1 MIRLR
6 LPGLVCATGLLGLF
20 LTDSSSVCGAEIE
33 FNRDVRPILSDL
45 CFQCHGPDASQRQ
58 ADLRLDQESG
68 LLGTTADPEVVVP
81 GNAAESELF
90 KRLLSTDL
98 ELVMPPP
105 SSEKQ
110 ITADQIDIIKR
121 WIDAGARWQ
130 KHWAFI
136 PPRRPE
142 IPQVRQQAWVRNPID
157 AFVLARLEA
166 EGLKPSP
173 AADRSTLLR
182 RLSLDLIGLPPALAE
197 QDAFFQDESPDA
209 YERLVDRLLASPHYG
224 ERMALEWLDAAR
236 FADTSGYQ
244 TDGERHM
251 WRWREWVI
259 NAFNSNQ
266 PFDQFTI
273 EQLAGDLLP
282 EPTLD
287 QLVATGFNRNHR
299 ANSEGGIIFD
309 EYLLEYAVDR
319 VETTGTVWLGLTVG
333 CARCH
338 EHKYDPVSQ
347 KEFYQL
353 IAFFNNIP
361 ERGRVIKY
369 GNAAPF
375 VKAPTVAQQ
384 QELEALKQQISE
396 LERKLKSAEPEL
408 KSLQNQWEAKQ
419 PSADLELKHPQQH
432 LAYQID
438 FNGELKLQV
447 IGKQQMDYYANRT
460 NASSDVERYD
470 RDGSTSQAQFEPT
483 AEGQALKLNGT
494 EQHEVKELREP
505 QGGKLDGQKPVHL
518 KGDAKP
524 ILSDKDPFSV
534 VFQVNPAQPD
544 GTILASLTPKQ
555 DESGFR
561 IFLKE
566 GRLQINMGPR
576 WLDDAVLLAARDK
589 LELNRWSHVVLTY
602 AGNSQAG
609 DFQLYVNGEPQE
621 LEVKLDYLTGG
632 FAFPAP
638 FVFGAYHDRDY
649 FRGLVDD
656 FRIYR
661 TQLTPDW
668 VTLDLVRESVPEIL
682 KIPVN
687 KRSTAQQLKVT
698 RYFMTYRAPTEYR
711 LAFFNLRSLK
721 EKQFALERRLPTS
734 MVMRE
739 QDEMQPTFVL
749 MRGEYDKPG
758 EQVSAD
764 IPASLGTLSDDLPRN
779 RLGLARW
786 LVDPENPL
794 TARVIVNRYW
804 QMYFGN
810 GLVKTTEDFGSQGA
824 WPTHPEL
831 LDWLAT
837 EFIRTGWDVKRL
849 QKLIVTSATY
859 RQSSHVSPVL
869 LKSDPENQLLAR
881 AARLR
886 LPAEMIRD
894 QALSVSGL
902 LRPEIGGP
910 SVKPYQPKGVWKEIA
925 SQVYEPGTGAEL
937 YRRSMYTYWKRTV
950 PPPTMATFDAP
961 SRETCI
967 VKRSRTNTPLQALAL
982 LNDVTYVEAS
992 RKLAERMLEQK
1003 TLTSAGRIRYAMRVV
1018 LAREPS
1024 DRELDVFLK
1033 GWERYQS
1040 RFAAQPEA
1048 ARKFLDVGESRSAI
1062 QYDPAE
1068 HAAYTVIASLILNL
1082 DETINRE

>member
-1 MIRLR
+1 MRRLR
-6 LPGLVCATGLLGLF
+6 LSDLVCALGLVCLILSGPGLLR
-20 LTDSSSVCGAEIE
+20 GAEIE

-45 CFQCHGPDASQRQ
+45 CFQCHGPDSSQRQ

-68 LLGTTADPEVVVP
+68 LLGAAEATGVVVP
-81 GNAAESELF
+81 GNAEASELF
-90 KRLLSTDL
+90 QRLLSNDPDL
-98 ELVMPPP
+98 QMPPA

-110 ITADQIDIIKR
+110 ISAVQIETIKG
-121 WIDAGARWQ
+121 WINAGARWQ

-136 PPRRPE
+136 APRRPE
-142 IPQVRQQAWVRNPID
+142 IPQVKNEAWVRNPID
-157 AFVLARLEA
+157 AFVLARLER
-166 EGLKPSP
+166 EGLTPGPEASR
-173 AADRSTLLR
+173 ATLIR
-182 RLSLDLIGLPPALAE
+182 RLSLDLTGLPPALSA
-197 QDAFFQDESPDA
+197 QDAYFGDGSDQA
-209 YERLVDRLLASPHYG
+209 YERLVDRLLASPQYG

-259 NAFNSNQ
+259 ESFNRNQ

-282 EPTLD
+282 NPSLD
-287 QLVATGFNRNHR
+287 QLIATGFNRNHR

-338 EHKYDPVSQ
+338 EHKYDPISQ
-347 KEFYQL
+347 KDFYQL

-361 ERGRVIKY
+361 ERGRAIKY

-384 QELEALKQQISE
+384 QKLRDLNQEISQLEQKLQAAAPRLAELQTEWEQRHPA
-396 LERKLKSAEPEL
+396 AE
-408 KSLQNQWEAKQ
+408 
-419 PSADLELKHPQQH
+419 LELKYPERH
-432 LAYQID
+432 LAYRVD
-438 FNGELKLQV
+438 FNGDWKLQI
-447 IGKQQMDYYANRT
+447 IGRQHADFYANRT
-460 NASSDVERYD
+460 NASSDVEKYD
-470 RDGSTSQAQFEPT
+470 RDESSNQAQFEP
-483 AEGQALKLNGT
+483 AIEGQAL
-494 EQHEVKELREP
+494 
-505 QGGKLDGQKPVHL
+505 HL
-518 KGDAKP
+518 KGDQKYEAREIRSPRFFKMKGGKSYHLKGSAKP
-524 ILSDKDPFSV
+524 ILSDKDPFSM
-534 VFQVNPAQPD
+534 VFRVKPEQLE
-544 GTILASLTPKQ
+544 GTILASLSSGQ

-576 WLDDAVLLAARDK
+576 WLDDAILLQSKGTLK
-589 LELNRWSHVVLTY
+589 LNQWSHVVLTY
-602 AGNSQAG
+602 AGNSQAR

-621 LEVKLDYLTGG
+621 LEVKLNYLTGG

-649 FRGLVDD
+649 FRGLIDD

-661 TQLTPDW
+661 TRLTEDW
-668 VTLDLVRESVPEIL
+668 VALDRVTQSVAQIL
-682 KIPVN
+682 KTPAAQ
-687 KRSTAQQLKVT
+687 RSAGQQLKVI
-698 RYFMTYRAPTEYR
+698 RYFMTYQAPTEFR
-711 LAFFNLRSLK
+711 LAFFNLRSLQ
-721 EKQFALERRLPTS
+721 EKRDALERSLPTS
-734 MVMRE
+734 MVMQERTE
-739 QDEMQPTFVL
+739 KRPTFVL

-758 EQVSAD
+758 EPVSAS
-764 IPASLGTLSDDLPRN
+764 IPASLGTLPEGLPRN

-786 LVDPENPL
+786 LVDPANPL

-837 EFIRTGWDVKRL
+837 EFVRTGWDVKRL

-859 RQSSHVSPVL
+859 RQSSHVSPAL
-869 LKSDPENQLLAR
+869 LKADPENRLLAR
-881 AARLR
+881 ASRLR

-894 QALSVSGL
+894 QALFASGL
-902 LRPEIGGP
+902 LRSEIGGP
-910 SVKPYQPKGVWKEIA
+910 SVKPYQPAGVWKEIA
-925 SQVYEPGTGAEL
+925 SQTYEPGTGAEL
-937 YRRSMYTYWKRTV
+937 YRRSLYTYWKRTV
-950 PPPTMATFDAP
+950 PPPAMATFDAP

-982 LNDVTYVEAS
+982 MNDVTYIEAS
-992 RKLAERMLEQK
+992 RKLAERMLNQSTEEP
-1003 TLTSAGRIRYAMRVV
+1003 AERIRFAMRVV

-1024 DRELDVFLK
+1024 DREMKIFLK
-1033 GWERYQS
+1033 GWERYRD
-1040 RFAAQPEA
+1040 RFQKEPAAA
-1048 ARKFLDVGESRSAI
+1048 KAFLDVGAARPAKR
-1062 QYDPAE
+1062 YDPAE
-1068 HAAYTVIASLILNL
+1068 HAAYAVIASLILNL

>member
-1 MIRLR
+1 MRRLHF
-6 LPGLVCATGLLGLF
+6 PGLVCAASLLWLF
-20 LTDSSSVCGAEIE
+20 LFGQICASGAEIE

-45 CFQCHGPDASQRQ
+45 CFQCHGPDSSQRQ
-58 ADLRLDQESG
+58 ADLRLDQEAG
-68 LLGTTADPEVVVP
+68 LLGAAGETGAVVP
-81 GNAAESELF
+81 GKAAESELF
-90 KRLLSTDL
+90 KRLLANDPDL
-98 ELVMPPP
+98 QMPPA

-110 ITADQIDIIKR
+110 ITAEQIETIKR
-121 WIDAGARWQ
+121 WINSGARWQ

-136 PPRRPE
+136 PPQRPAV
-142 IPQVRQQAWVRNPID
+142 PQVKNQAWVRNPID
-157 AFVLARLEA
+157 AFVLARLER
-166 EGLKPSP
+166 EGLAPSP
-173 AADRSTLLR
+173 EADQSTLIR
-182 RLSLDLIGLPPALAE
+182 RLSLDLTGLPPALPAQKE
-197 QDAFFQDESPDA
+197 FFEDESPQA

-259 NAFNSNQ
+259 DAFNSNK
-266 PFDQFTI
+266 PFDQFTV

-282 EPTLD
+282 NPSLD

-338 EHKYDPVSQ
+338 EHKYDPISQ

-361 ERGRVIKY
+361 ERGRAIKY

-375 VKAPTVAQQ
+375 VTAPTKEQQ
-384 QELEALKQQISE
+384 QTLNNLDQEIKSLEQ
-396 LERKLKSAEPEL
+396 KLQDAAPEL
-408 KSLQNQWEAKQ
+408 KRLQKQWEQTHPA
-419 PSADLELKHPQQH
+419 AALELKYPQRK
-432 LAYQID
+432 LAYRID
-438 FNGELKLQV
+438 FNGDLKLQV
-447 IGKQQMDYYANRT
+447 IGKQQLDFYANRT
-460 NASSDVERYD
+460 NASSDVELYGQD
-470 RDGSTSQAQFEPT
+470 ESTGKAQFEP
-483 AEGQALKLNGT
+483 ADEGQALHLDGTEKHEAKELKLNG
-494 EQHEVKELREP
+494 K
-505 QGGKLDGQKPVHL
+505 KPMHVN
-518 KGDAKP
+518 GDAKP
-524 ILSDKDPFSV
+524 ILSDKDPFSM
-534 VFQVNPAQPD
+534 VFRVKPEQPH
-544 GTILASLTPKQ
+544 GTILASLTPQQ

-561 IFLKE
+561 IFLKK
-566 GRLQINMGPR
+566 GRLHINMGPR
-576 WLDDAVLLAARDK
+576 WLDDAILLESTGK
-589 LELNRWSHVVLTY
+589 LKLNDWSHVVLTY
-602 AGNSQAG
+602 AGNSQARG
-609 DFQLYVNGEPQE
+609 FQLYVNGEPQE
-621 LEVKLDYLTGG
+621 LKAKLNYLTGG

-649 FRGLVDD
+649 FRGLIDD

-661 TQLTPDW
+661 TRLTSDW
-668 VTLDLVRESVPEIL
+668 VALDRVSQSVPQIL
-682 KIPVN
+682 TIPADQ
-687 KRSTAQQLKVT
+687 RSAGQQQKVQL
-698 RYFMTYRAPTEYR
+698 YFMTYQAPTEYR
-711 LAFFNLRSLK
+711 LPFFNLRTLR
-721 EKQFALERRLPTS
+721 EKRNALTRSLPTS

-739 QDEMQPTFVL
+739 RKAHKPTFVL

-758 EQVSAD
+758 EPVTAG
-764 IPASLGTLSDDLPRN
+764 IPASLGALPEDLPRN

-786 LVDPENPL
+786 LVDPANPL
-794 TARVIVNRYW
+794 TARVVVNRYW

-810 GLVKTTEDFGSQGA
+810 GLVKTTEDFGSQGS

-859 RQSSHVSPVL
+859 RQSSHVTSEL
-869 LKSDPENQLLAR
+869 LKVDPENQLLAR
-881 AARLR
+881 AGRLR
-886 LPAEMIRD
+886 LSAEMIRD
-894 QALSVSGL
+894 QALFVSGL

-910 SVKPYQPKGVWKEIA
+910 SVKPYQPQGVWKEIA
-925 SQVYEPGTGAEL
+925 SQTYEPGTGDDL

-950 PPPTMATFDAP
+950 PPPAMATFDAP
-961 SRETCI
+961 TRETCI

-992 RKLAERMLEQK
+992 RKLAERMLNLK
-1003 TLTSAGRIRYAMRVV
+1003 TEEPAERIRFAMRVV

-1024 DRELDVFLK
+1024 EREREIFLK
-1033 GWERYQS
+1033 GWERYRN
-1040 RFAAQPEA
+1040 RFEQQPEA
-1048 ARKFLDVGESRSAI
+1048 ARQYLDVGESRPAKR
-1062 QYDPAE
+1062 YDPAE